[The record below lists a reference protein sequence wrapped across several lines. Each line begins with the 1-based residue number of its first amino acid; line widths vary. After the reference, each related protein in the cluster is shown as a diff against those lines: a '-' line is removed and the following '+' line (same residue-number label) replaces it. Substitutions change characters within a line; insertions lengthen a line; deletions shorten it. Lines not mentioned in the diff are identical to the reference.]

1 MSPAETPRIVI
12 VEDDATLRAVMAELF
27 RLQQIEVEDVDSV
40 TGFFSVWD
48 ARRFDLVLL
57 DLNLVDED
65 GLVLLRKVRQRDDV
79 PIFVVSGR
87 DDRDTRIGAL
97 EMGADDY
104 ICKPFDTQELVLRV
118 KNYLRRLGRRADTE
132 GRRPKIWRFAGWVL
146 DEETRQLTNTE
157 ERPVYL
163 TRAEYDLLLALL
175 RARGR
180 PLSKIQ
186 LADAVGG
193 GNLDTSPETV
203 AVLIHRLR
211 RKLGDKEIIQTLSG
225 VGYKVQPE
233 A

>member
-1 MSPAETPRIVI
+1 MSPAKSPHIVI

-27 RLQQIEVEDVDSV
+27 RLQGIEVEEVESV
-40 TGFFSVWD
+40 SGFFAAWD
-48 ARRFDLVLL
+48 AQRFDLVLL

-87 DDRDTRIGAL
+87 NDRDTRIGAL

-118 KNYLRRLGRRADTE
+118 KNYLRRLGRRTDTE
-132 GRRPKIWRFAGWVL
+132 GRRPSVWRFAGWVL
-146 DEETRQLTNTE
+146 DEDTHQLINAE
-157 ERPVYL
+157 QHPVYL
-163 TRAEYDLLLALL
+163 TRTEYELLLALL

-193 GNLDTSPETV
+193 GSLDTSPETV

-211 RKLGDKEIIQTLSG
+211 RKFGDKEIIQTLSG